1 MTDIRK
7 FAVEETGL
15 IHLRDGDDELMCADD
30 AQGQPDKSRPM
41 QIVVY
46 GPGSK
51 TFAKAQAAQNNKVME
66 RLKRKGKT
74 EQTAAERAAE
84 TAEFLAACTKSFENI
99 EYDKLEG
106 EALFKAVYADTSIG
120 FIADQVNK
128 HLGDW
133 GNFTTRANKS

>member
-7 FAVEETGL
+7 FAVEETGT
-15 IHLRDGDDELMCADD
+15 IHLRDGNDELMYAED
-30 AQGQPDKSRPM
+30 AQGQPDKSKPM

-51 TFAKAQAAQNNKVME
+51 TFAKAQAGQNNKVME

-133 GNFTTRANKS
+133 ANFTKGANKS

>member
-7 FAVEETGL
+7 FAVEETGV
-15 IHLRDGDDELMCADD
+15 IHLRDGDDELMYADD
-30 AQGQPDKSRPM
+30 AQGKPDKSKPM
-41 QIVVY
+41 QIVVF

-51 TFAKAQAAQNNKVME
+51 TFARAQAAQNNKVME

-106 EALFKAVYADTSIG
+106 EALFKAVYADSSIG

-133 GNFTTRANKS
+133 ANFTKGANKS